1 MLNKYFGMVNIKDY
15 PLSKLADF
23 LKFAFEKEL
32 YERWLKIYPYM
43 EIGFIGYISF
53 ADYKKKIKENVK
65 NKMKNKLLTDKQ
77 IIDEG
82 MEIVKMYENQQKRQV
97 ENK

>member
-1 MLNKYFGMVNIKDY
+1 MANIKNY

-23 LKFAFEKEL
+23 LKFAYEKEL

-43 EIGFIGYISF
+43 EIGFIKYMSF
-53 ADYKKKIKENVK
+53 ENYKKKIKESAEIKRK
-65 NKMKNKLLTDKQ
+65 NSLLTDKQ

-82 MEIVKMYENQQKRQV
+82 MEIVRIYENQQKRQV
-97 ENK
+97 KNK

>member
-1 MLNKYFGMVNIKDY
+1 MANIKNY

-23 LKFAFEKEL
+23 LKFAYEKEL

-43 EIGFIGYISF
+43 EIGFIKYMSF
-53 ADYKKKIKENVK
+53 TDYKKKIKENAKIKK
-65 NKMKNKLLTDKQ
+65 NNSLLTDKQ

-82 MEIVKMYENQQKRQV
+82 MEIVKIYESQQKRQV
-97 ENK
+97 KD

>member
-1 MLNKYFGMVNIKDY
+1 MANIKDY

-23 LKFAFEKEL
+23 LKFAYEKEL

-43 EIGFIGYISF
+43 EIGFIKYLSF
-53 ADYKKKIKENVK
+53 KDYKKKIKENAEIKK
-65 NKMKNKLLTDKQ
+65 NNSLLTDKQ

-82 MEIVKMYENQQKRQV
+82 MEIVKIYENQQKRQV
-97 ENK
+97 KNK

>member
-1 MLNKYFGMVNIKDY
+1 MANIKDY

-23 LKFAFEKEL
+23 LNFAYEKEL

-43 EIGFIGYISF
+43 EIGFIKYLSF
-53 ADYKKKIKENVK
+53 KDYKKKIKENAEIKK
-65 NKMKNKLLTDKQ
+65 NNSLLTDKQ

-82 MEIVKMYENQQKRQV
+82 MEIVKIYENQQKRQV
-97 ENK
+97 KNK